1 MFFSYAAGATRL
13 LTVVIIMTFAVV
25 NALGVRQGGRTQN
38 VLTVLKVGGL
48 LTVVGACFLLGHGSV
63 ANYFPLL
70 PADTSPGQMVS
81 SVGTAMIL
89 TIFSYSGWYFI
100 THVAGEVR
108 EPAKNLPR
116 AIFGGMAV
124 LIVLYLSINAAYL
137 YVLPFEQ
144 LKASPRVAADAMQVV
159 LGPAGATVMAV
170 VVFLSGIGGA
180 NAQLLNYPRITFSL
194 AQDGLFS
201 RRLATVH
208 PTRRTPATAILVFG
222 LVASGFAL
230 AGTYQEILTYVGFV
244 GQLFMLLTV
253 LGLIVLRWREPN
265 LPRPFRVPAYPLVPL
280 VYIAILVWYLGNLLV
295 NRLAS
300 SLVGIGIVAA
310 GLPFYWYWSRKKGV
324 AGS

>member
-1 MFFSYAAGATRL
+1 
-13 LTVVIIMTFAVV
+13 
-25 NALGVRQGGRTQN
+25 
-38 VLTVLKVGGL
+38 
-48 LTVVGACFLLGHGSV
+48 
-63 ANYFPLL
+63 
-70 PADTSPGQMVS
+70 
-81 SVGTAMIL
+81 
-89 TIFSYSGWYFI
+89 
-100 THVAGEVR
+100 
-108 EPAKNLPR
+108 
-116 AIFGGMAV
+116 
-124 LIVLYLSINAAYL
+124 
-137 YVLPFEQ
+137 
-144 LKASPRVAADAMQVV
+144 MQVV

-194 AQDGLFS
+194 AQDGLFF